1 MKKIII
7 NTKNYFSLAN
17 MQRFIFEFEEYL
29 KKDNIILALSPL
41 YFYMFDSSC
50 NIAAQNVSVKVPNNG
65 QLSID
70 QLKSFDVKYCIVSH
84 KDNILD
90 NENNETRLKI
100 EKLLKNNITPILCVG
115 EKDRNE
121 NSETIVLMI
130 KKQLNDYLKGL
141 SSECINNIIIVYEPF
156 WAVSDT
162 IKRNITI
169 DVKKIDIVVSSIRN
183 IILSEFN
190 ANISVMYGGSVDNS
204 NMFDILKTSVDGV
217 VIGSLC
223 TDFIELQKFL
233 ANNT

>member
-1 MKKIII
+1 
-7 NTKNYFSLAN
+7 
-17 MQRFIFEFEEYL
+17 
-29 KKDNIILALSPL
+29 
-41 YFYMFDSSC
+41 
-50 NIAAQNVSVKVPNNG
+50 
-65 QLSID
+65 
-70 QLKSFDVKYCIVSH
+70 
-84 KDNILD
+84 
-90 NENNETRLKI
+90 
-100 EKLLKNNITPILCVG
+100 
-115 EKDRNE
+115 
-121 NSETIVLMI
+121 MI

-183 IILSEFN
+183 IILSEFD